1 MKKKLLV
8 FSLIALL
15 ALTITSCA
23 KKSFSVTINLEEGE
37 EIVGIAPATVQSGS
51 TFKTGL
57 KDVSVKKEGHS
68 FKGWSLDGIS
78 LVDDSTKIT
87 SDVSIWPIFEI
98 NEYTLTIVLDGK
110 VVKTSKVWRTSYY
123 TCN

>member
-37 EIVGIAPATVQSGS
+37 EIVGNVAQHLKKDLKMLASKKKDIL
-51 TFKTGL
+51 L
-57 KDVSVKKEGHS
+57 KDGR
-68 FKGWSLDGIS
+68 LMA
-78 LVDDSTKIT
+78 LV
-87 SDVSIWPIFEI
+87 
-98 NEYTLTIVLDGK
+98 
-110 VVKTSKVWRTSYY
+110 
-123 TCN
+123 

>member
-51 TFKTGL
+51 TFKR
-57 KDVSVKKEGHS
+57 
-68 FKGWSLDGIS
+68 I
-78 LVDDSTKIT
+78 
-87 SDVSIWPIFEI
+87 
-98 NEYTLTIVLDGK
+98 
-110 VVKTSKVWRTSYY
+110 
-123 TCN
+123 

>member
-51 TFKTGL
+51 TFKKDLKMLASKKKDILL
-57 KDVSVKKEGHS
+57 KDGR
-68 FKGWSLDGIS
+68 LMA
-78 LVDDSTKIT
+78 LV
-87 SDVSIWPIFEI
+87 
-98 NEYTLTIVLDGK
+98 
-110 VVKTSKVWRTSYY
+110 
-123 TCN
+123 

>member
-37 EIVGIAPATVQSGS
+37 EIVGIDQLL
-51 TFKTGL
+51 FKVAQHLKKDLKMLASKKKDILL
-57 KDVSVKKEGHS
+57 KDGR
-68 FKGWSLDGIS
+68 LMA
-78 LVDDSTKIT
+78 LV
-87 SDVSIWPIFEI
+87 
-98 NEYTLTIVLDGK
+98 
-110 VVKTSKVWRTSYY
+110 
-123 TCN
+123 